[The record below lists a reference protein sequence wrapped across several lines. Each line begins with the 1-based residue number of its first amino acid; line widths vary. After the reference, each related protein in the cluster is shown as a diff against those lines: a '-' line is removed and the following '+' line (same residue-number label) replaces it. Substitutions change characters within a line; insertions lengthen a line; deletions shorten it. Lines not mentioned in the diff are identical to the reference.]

1 MTPSSSGPGAHPD
14 DEVLPDDADPV
25 PPDGPGIREQPTL
38 RLHTAVPPPTV
49 EVLDVPAA
57 RVHHPSDL
65 LGVVVA
71 VLGVALVMVLASYAH
86 NTTSGVAEDVQGFAT
101 LLRRI
106 LFVPV
111 NALVGLITLAVPLL
125 VLGEL
130 ALRRRGRLLLET
142 IVGAGVALA
151 VNAGV
156 HWLISGLAP
165 TDLAQNLSIRVDG
178 GWQLTLPAY
187 AALLAGVLA
196 VAGSRGASSSV
207 RWGWN
212 ALWVAVGITLITAQ
226 VSLPGVAVSLLL
238 GRLVGMGV
246 RYLSGVAPQRAY
258 GDDLAT
264 GVRRAGFTPRR
275 LVRVPDQET
284 AAAPHRDQLPP
295 LPTPDPASAALA
307 RSSGTRVYRVETA
320 YDEVLDLVVLDRD
333 RQVVGVLARL
343 WRSLR
348 LRGLE
353 GRSVV
358 SLRQAAERT
367 ALLAY
372 AAEAAGVDTPG
383 LLRISET
390 ADSMMLLLDHPH
402 GAVPLTDLPDTRLTD
417 GLLRAVWAQLRRAH
431 TAGIAHR
438 AVTSDSVLVGPVDDG
453 PPRVWLTGWEQ
464 GDVASSEL
472 ARRMDLMQVLAL
484 LALRVGAER
493 AVRSAADALDDADVA
508 AIGPL
513 LQTIALPRQTR
524 EAMRAHKEVLAE
536 VREALVARLP
546 QANVEPQ
553 QLVRFGARTLL
564 TILVTVVA
572 VFVVLTTINVNQIS
586 TALRSSDWR
595 FSVLAYAFGLMTLL
609 GAALA
614 LVAFSPVKVPLWRA
628 MLVQTAGTFVALA
641 APAGIGPA
649 ALNLRTLTKR
659 GVSGTLA
666 AATVALV
673 QVTQFVVTVLLLL
686 VLSLTSGTQQQSALP
701 LSPAVLIVIAGAAAL
716 VAAALLVPRVR
727 QWAMAK
733 AMPTLRQTWP
743 RFIQVIGQPSRLA
756 LGLLGSAAMTM
767 GYVLAFDASLA
778 ALGQHASL
786 MKVAI
791 VYLAGTT
798 AGSLVPTP
806 GGVGTVEA
814 ALTASLGAVVG
825 LNPGVALSV
834 AVLFRVLTYWLRIP
848 LGWVAMRR
856 LQHLGEL

>member
-1 MTPSSSGPGAHPD
+1 MPRLARMTASSSGRNAAA
-14 DEVLPDDADPV
+14 DDAAAHGTDPH
-25 PPDGPGIREQPTL
+25 EQPTI
-38 RLHTAVPPPTV
+38 RLHTAVPPPRV
-49 EVLDVPAA
+49 EILDVPAA

-65 LGVVVA
+65 LGVVLG

-86 NTTSGVAEDVQGFAT
+86 NTTSGVAEDVQGFGV

-111 NALVGLITLAVPLL
+111 NALVGVVTLAVPLL

-142 IVGAGVALA
+142 MVGAAAGLAL
-151 VNAGV
+151 NAGV
-156 HWLISGLAP
+156 HWLITGLAA
-165 TDLAQNLSIRVDG
+165 TDLAQNLSIRVG
-178 GWQLTLPAY
+178 SSWQLTLPGY
-187 AALLAGVLA
+187 AAMLAGALT
-196 VAGSRGASSSV
+196 VAGSRGVSGSV

-212 ALWVAVGITLITAQ
+212 ALWVATGITLITGQ
-226 VSLPGVAVSLLL
+226 VSLPGIAVSLLL
-238 GRLVGMGV
+238 GRATGMGV

-258 GDDLAT
+258 GDDLAV
-264 GVRRAGFTPRR
+264 GVRRAGYTPRR

-284 AAAPHRDQLPP
+284 ATAPHRDPLPP
-295 LPTPDPASAALA
+295 LPAPDPASAALA

-333 RQVVGVLARL
+333 RQVVGSLARM

-358 SLRQAAERT
+358 SLRQAAERA
-367 ALLAY
+367 ALLSY

-390 ADSMMLLLDHPH
+390 ADSMLLLQDHPH
-402 GAVPLTDLPDTRLTD
+402 GGVPLTDLPDARLTD
-417 GLLRAVWAQLRRAH
+417 DLLRTVWAQLRRAH
-431 TAGIAHR
+431 LAGIAHR
-438 AVTSDSVLVGPVDDG
+438 ALTSDSIVVGPVG
-453 PPRVWLTGWEQ
+453 HGAPRVWLTGWEQ

-472 ARRMDLMQVLAL
+472 ARRLDLMQVLAV
-484 LALRVGAER
+484 LALRVGPER

-513 LQTIALPRQTR
+513 LQTIALPRATR
-524 EAMRAHKEVLAE
+524 EAVRQHKGLLTD

-546 QANVEPQ
+546 QADVEPQ

-564 TILVTVVA
+564 TIIVTVVA
-572 VFVVLTTINVNQIS
+572 VFVVLTTINVNEIAA
-586 TALRSSDWR
+586 ALRASDWR
-595 FSVLAYAFGLMTLL
+595 FSVLAYALGLLTLL
-609 GAALA
+609 GGALA

-628 MLVQTAGTFVALA
+628 TLVQTAGTFVALA

-659 GVSGTLA
+659 GVSATLA

-686 VLSLTSGTQQQSALP
+686 VLSLASGTQQQSALP
-701 LSPAVLIVIAGAAAL
+701 VSPAVLVVVGIVAAL

-727 QWAMAK
+727 QWALAK

-743 RFIQVIGQPSRLA
+743 RFIQVIGQPTRLG
-756 LGLLGSAAMTM
+756 LGLLGSTVMTM

-778 ALGQHASL
+778 ALGQNASL
-786 MKVAI
+786 VKVAI

-856 LQHLGEL
+856 LQKLGEL

>member
-1 MTPSSSGPGAHPD
+1 MTAQSSGPGARAD
-14 DEVLPDDADPV
+14 DTARNVPGTDPH
-25 PPDGPGIREQPTL
+25 EQPTL
-38 RLHTAVPPPTV
+38 RLHTAVPPPPV
-49 EVLDVPAA
+49 EVIDVPTS
-57 RVHHPSDL
+57 RVQHPSDL
-65 LGVVVA
+65 LGVVLG
-71 VLGVALVMVLASYAH
+71 VLGVALVLALASYAH

-125 VLGEL
+125 VLGEQ

-142 IVGAGVALA
+142 MVGGAAALA
-151 VNAGV
+151 LNAGV
-156 HWLISGLAP
+156 HWLISGLTS
-165 TDLAQNLSIRVDG
+165 TDLAQNLSIRVG
-178 GWQLTLPAY
+178 TGWQLTLPAY
-187 AALLAGVLA
+187 AALAAGVLT
-196 VAGSRGASSSV
+196 VAGSRVSTSV

-212 ALWVAVGITLITAQ
+212 ALWVAVGITLITGQ
-226 VSLPGVAVSLLL
+226 VSLPGVAVSVLL
-238 GRLVGMGV
+238 GRIVGMAV
-246 RYLSGVAPQRAY
+246 RYVSGVAPQRAY
-258 GDDLAT
+258 GEDLAV
-264 GVRRAGFTPRR
+264 GVRRAGYTPRR

-284 AAAPHRDQLPP
+284 AAAPHRDRYPP
-295 LPTPDPASAALA
+295 LPDPDPASAALA

-333 RQVVGVLARL
+333 RQVVGSLARL

-358 SLRQAAERT
+358 SLRQAAERA
-367 ALLAY
+367 ALLSY

-383 LLRISET
+383 LLRIGEN
-390 ADSMMLLLDHPH
+390 ADSMLLLLDHPH
-402 GAVPLTDLPDTRLTD
+402 GGVPLTDLPDARLTD
-417 GLLRAVWAQLRRAH
+417 ELLRAVWAQLRRAH
-431 TAGIAHR
+431 AAGIAHR
-438 AVTSDSVLVGPVDDG
+438 AVTSDNIVVGPVSHG
-453 PPRVWLTGWEQ
+453 VPRVWLTGWEQ

-493 AVRSAADALDDADVA
+493 AVRSAADALDAADVA

-524 EAMRAHKEVLAE
+524 EAMRAHKEVLTE

-546 QANVEPQ
+546 QADVEPQ

-564 TILVTVVA
+564 TIIVTVVA
-572 VFVVLTTINVNQIS
+572 VFVVLTTINVNEIAA
-586 TALRSSDWR
+586 ALRASDWR
-595 FSVLAYAFGLMTLL
+595 YSVLAYGLGLMTLL
-609 GAALA
+609 GGALA

-628 MLVQTAGTFVALA
+628 TLVQTAGTFVALA

-659 GVSGTLA
+659 GVSATLA

-686 VLSLTSGTQQQSALP
+686 VLSLLSGTQQQSALP
-701 LSPAVLIVIAGAAAL
+701 VSPVVLVAVAAVAGL

-727 QWAMAK
+727 QWALAK

-743 RFIQVIGQPSRLA
+743 RFIQVIGQPTRLGV
-756 LGLLGSAAMTM
+756 GLLGSTVMTM

-778 ALGQHASL
+778 ALGQNASL
-786 MKVAI
+786 VKVAI

-856 LQHLGEL
+856 LQKLGEL